1 LVGGQVTD
9 VEAGTAPSGA
19 GANQYLSNLLG
30 PTDIPQSLLPHGT
43 TPGIVGNLT
52 LGTLAAPWDQIFST
66 YSHSIGGY
74 FDQLYAGTNNHFSVD
89 TNGNMDANNIYTSA
103 VPNGIPR
110 ALATGKLDLSWFP
123 DGIGGGGGS
132 GTITGSGAVNQVA
145 VFSGSTTNLSSTP
158 KSATSSAGAIAVQD
172 GAGTVNG
179 LVSGSGGTGCSKI
192 NASGGRVTNCGNLS
206 AIDIT
211 NILGYIPGSST
222 GNLSGAG
229 TAGYVPYFTGP
240 STLASLALASQTPGP
255 GKLPIADNDGT
266 LAAWVPYQHGTL
278 IAAVTFGG
286 GGTFYSDGQ
295 WHTLTTI
302 SVSQS
307 IINRVVV
314 DVAATFVVTTLNN
327 SARCRIA
334 IFVDSTM
341 YGVPG
346 DVHGQRDDSS
356 YTLRSTSTHAIING
370 PVPGGLITIK
380 GLAEN
385 DTCVIGTE
393 GGWNSFVGTAQ
404 LFR

>member
-1 LVGGQVTD
+1 
-9 VEAGTAPSGA
+9 
-19 GANQYLSNLLG
+19 
-30 PTDIPQSLLPHGT
+30 
-43 TPGIVGNLT
+43 
-52 LGTLAAPWDQIFST
+52 
-66 YSHSIGGY
+66 
-74 FDQLYAGTNNHFSVD
+74 
-89 TNGNMDANNIYTSA
+89 
-103 VPNGIPR
+103 
-110 ALATGKLDLSWFP
+110 
-123 DGIGGGGGS
+123 
-132 GTITGSGAVNQVA
+132 
-145 VFSGSTTNLSSTP
+145 
-158 KSATSSAGAIAVQD
+158 
-172 GAGTVNG
+172 
-179 LVSGSGGTGCSKI
+179 
-192 NASGGRVTNCGNLS
+192 
-206 AIDIT
+206 
-211 NILGYIPGSST
+211 
-222 GNLSGAG
+222 
-229 TAGYVPYFTGP
+229 
-240 STLASLALASQTPGP
+240 
-255 GKLPIADNDGT
+255 
-266 LAAWVPYQHGTL
+266 VPYQHGTL